1 MHTQSLPVRVTAKL
15 VLDVA
20 EMYGYI
26 TWNTEGGVTNLVE
39 GCDMTVSR
47 EAIQELQHRGM
58 LP

>member
-26 TWNTEGGVTNLVE
+26 AWNNVGGVTNLVD
-39 GCDMTVSR
+39 GCDMTISN
-47 EAIQELQHRGM
+47 EALEALQHTEI